1 MISENELGELMK
13 VITDAEFHKMRD
25 YVRLNFGISL
35 NDEKKTLVQSRLR
48 TVILEHGFNSFTQY
62 FDFVRRDSEA
72 MKQFINRIT
81 TNHTFFMRETEH
93 FDYFRD
99 TVLPYIEEEYKTR
112 RDLGLWCAACSS
124 GEEAVTLQIIAQEYF
139 KKSSAGWDTQMLA
152 TDISTTVLDKAVA
165 AQYPTDALANLPKT
179 WLNEYFTK
187 IDATTSQVS
196 PTIRRQILYRKF
208 NLMEPFRFKR
218 RFHVI
223 FCRNVMIYFDSL
235 SRDSVIKK
243 FYEVTEPGGYLFIG
257 HSETAS
263 NSGSGYEYI
272 KPAVYRKP
280 KL

>member
-1 MISENELGELMK
+1 MLGALMK
-13 VITDAEFHKMRD
+13 VISDAEFHKMRE
-25 YVRLNFGISL
+25 YIRTNFGISL

-48 TVILEHGFNSFTQY
+48 TTIQEHGFDTFTQY
-62 FDFVRRDSEA
+62 FDFVRRDANA
-72 MKQFINRIT
+72 MKQFINKIT

-99 TVLPYIEEEYKTR
+99 IVLPYIDEEYKNR

-139 KKSSAGWDTQMLA
+139 KKTGVAWDTQMLA
-152 TDISTTVLDKAVA
+152 TDISTNVLDKAVA
-165 AQYPTDALANLPKT
+165 AQYPTDALANMPRI
-179 WLNEYFTK
+179 WQHEYFTK
-187 IDATTSQVS
+187 VDANTSQVS
-196 PTIRRQILYRKF
+196 PTIRKQILYRKF
-208 NLMEPFRFKR
+208 NLMDQFRFKR

-223 FCRNVMIYFDSL
+223 FCRNVMIYFDGP
-235 SRDSVIKK
+235 SRDAVINK
-243 FYEVTEPGGYLFIG
+243 FFEVTEPGGYLFIG

-263 NSGSGYEYI
+263 NSGSGYQYI

>member
-1 MISENELGELMK
+1 MK
-13 VITDAEFHKMRD
+13 VISDAEFHKMRE
-25 YVRLNFGISL
+25 YIRTNFGISL

-48 TVILEHGFNSFTQY
+48 TTIQEHGFDTFTQY
-62 FDFVRRDSEA
+62 FDFVRRDANA
-72 MKQFINRIT
+72 MKQFINKIT

-99 TVLPYIEEEYKTR
+99 IVLPYIDEEYKNR

-139 KKSSAGWDTQMLA
+139 KKTGVAWDTQMLA
-152 TDISTTVLDKAVA
+152 TDISTNVLDKAVA
-165 AQYPTDALANLPKT
+165 AQYPTDALANMPRI
-179 WLNEYFTK
+179 WQHEYFTK
-187 IDATTSQVS
+187 VDANTSQVS
-196 PTIRRQILYRKF
+196 PTIRKQILYRKF
-208 NLMEPFRFKR
+208 NLMDQFRFKR

-223 FCRNVMIYFDSL
+223 FCRNVMIYFDGP
-235 SRDSVIKK
+235 SRDAVINK
-243 FYEVTEPGGYLFIG
+243 FFEVTEPGGYLFIG

-263 NSGSGYEYI
+263 NSGSGYQYI